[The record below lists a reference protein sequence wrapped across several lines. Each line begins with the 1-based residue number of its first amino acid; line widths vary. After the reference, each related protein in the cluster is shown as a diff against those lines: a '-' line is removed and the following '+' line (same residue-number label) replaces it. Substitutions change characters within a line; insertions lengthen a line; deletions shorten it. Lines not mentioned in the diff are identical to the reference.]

1 MKKKNE
7 KNELSDDK
15 LEKVSAGQQEEKE
28 IDPNKAIPD
37 NDPNNRRINPQL

>member
-15 LEKVSAGQQEEKE
+15 LEKVSAGQEEKE
-28 IDPNKAIPD
+28 TNPNKAIPD